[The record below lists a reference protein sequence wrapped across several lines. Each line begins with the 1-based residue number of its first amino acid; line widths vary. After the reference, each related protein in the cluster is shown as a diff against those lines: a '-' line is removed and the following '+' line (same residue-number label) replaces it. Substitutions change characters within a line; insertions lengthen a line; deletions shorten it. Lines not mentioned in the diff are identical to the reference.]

1 MSHEIHFLTLDKS
14 VSIVFFF
21 LPHIFVPFSFPQTLN
36 SVGFSTAGLNAV
48 GIAAAENLA
57 K

>member
-48 GIAAAENLA
+48 GIAENLA